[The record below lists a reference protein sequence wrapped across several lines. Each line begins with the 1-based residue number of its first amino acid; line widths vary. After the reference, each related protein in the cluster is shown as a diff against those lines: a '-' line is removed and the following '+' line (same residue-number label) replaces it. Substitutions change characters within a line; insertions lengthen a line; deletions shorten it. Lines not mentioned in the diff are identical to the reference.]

1 MVETILTIIL
11 LSIPL
16 LWILYA
22 LTHYRELEEKRK
34 KRRAEYLK
42 KTYDPADHI
51 ARVDYL
57 GAFEAER
64 RGGLKNIMLGGLV
77 AGPTGAALGSFLLS
91 DIKVKHQFAVTYGDG
106 HVEIK
111 AYAESHSECKRL
123 MNMAERMKE

>member
-42 KTYDPADHI
+42 KAYDPADHI
-51 ARVDYL
+51 AKVDYL

-77 AGPTGAALGSFLLS
+77 AGPIGAALGSFLLS
-91 DIKVKHQFAVTYGDG
+91 DIKCRNLRRWSCG
-106 HVEIK
+106 
-111 AYAESHSECKRL
+111 
-123 MNMAERMKE
+123 N